1 LSDVGKDAAVA
12 HGQKI
17 LSEYQ
22 LPDGVALLMEED
34 ETGERAAAAATTTTN
49 SVGR

>member
-34 ETGERAAAAATTTTN
+34 ETGLTH
-49 SVGR
+49 VGDAWFLLSSI